1 LGLGVGVGGEVTGSF
16 VGPFVGLFVGP
27 SVVGAFDVGAP
38 EGFLV
43 GIVVGFEEVGLDVGF
58 EEVGLEDVGLGVGPC
73 VGSGLVVGLTVGHP
87 VIFL

>member
-1 LGLGVGVGGEVTGSF
+1 MITQSVGSGFVGGLVVGSEVG
-16 VGPFVGLFVGP
+16 GAFVGP

-43 GIVVGFEEVGLDVGF
+43 GIVVGFEEVGL
-58 EEVGLEDVGLGVGPC
+58 EDVGLGVGPR
-73 VGSGLVVGLTVGHP
+73 VGSGPAVGLAVGHP